1 MKKQG
6 NTLFHLRFKSTGIDH
21 YFGSIAAIYD
31 KFTAKDLGVG
41 RTRLYDF
48 DIEEDKPYSNKICTI
63 KKSVLHRK
71 PGNRKKG
78 RGTIKKIVVN
88 GTSIK

>member
-6 NTLFHLRFKSTGIDH
+6 NTLFHLQFKSTGIDH

-31 KFTAKDLGVG
+31 RFTAKDLGVG

-48 DIEEDKPYSNKICTI
+48 DIEEDKPYTNKICTI

-71 PGNRKKG
+71 PGNRSREKKI
-78 RGTIKKIVVN
+78 TKKIVIN
-88 GTSIK
+88 SRYI

>member
-6 NTLFHLRFKSTGIDH
+6 NTLFHLNFKSTGKDH

-31 KFTAKDLGVG
+31 RFTAKDLGVG

-71 PGNRKKG
+71 PGNRRGEKKL
-78 RGTIKKIVVN
+78 TKKVVN
-88 GTSIK
+88 ISRSI